1 MGPIDALLN
10 YPLFYTLRDVFLHQK
25 DMNEIESYYSRISN
39 AIGKGNLPFMGNFN
53 DNHDNA
59 RFLSDNVGAE

>member
-1 MGPIDALLN
+1 
-10 YPLFYTLRDVFLHQK
+10 
-25 DMNEIESYYSRISN
+25 MNEIESYYSRISN